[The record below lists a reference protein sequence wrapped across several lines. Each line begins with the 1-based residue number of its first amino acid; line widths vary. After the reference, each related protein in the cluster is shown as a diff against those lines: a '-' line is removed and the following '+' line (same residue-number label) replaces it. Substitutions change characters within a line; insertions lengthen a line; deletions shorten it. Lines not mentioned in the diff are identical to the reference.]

1 MALDSAPVPSY
12 TAVMQFISTSSAL
25 FFGAVMALLISWP
38 QAAVADESAGA
49 ASYLVFESVADG
61 RCQILSNGGKL
72 RVLRNQHAQ
81 TAIDFR
87 LMRVFAGK
95 PQGLSTGIA
104 EPGATPFKLGCTRVD
119 GRAQDWVIERA
130 RFKQEDA

>member
-1 MALDSAPVPSY
+1 MALTGSLP
-12 TAVMQFISTSSAL
+12 L
-25 FFGAVMALLISWP
+25 
-38 QAAVADESAGA
+38 AAAAGEAAGA
-49 ASYLVFESVADG
+49 ASYLVFESIADG
-61 RCQILSNGGKL
+61 RCQILSKGGKL
-72 RVLRNQHAQ
+72 RVLRNRHAQ
-81 TAIDFR
+81 RAIDFR

-119 GRAQDWVIERA
+119 GRAQDWVIDRA

>member
-12 TAVMQFISTSSAL
+12 TAAMQLISNSLAL
-25 FFGAVMALLISWP
+25 F
-38 QAAVADESAGA
+38 AAVITLTISLPLATAADGSAGA

-61 RCQILSNGGKL
+61 RCQILSDGGKL

-81 TAIDFR
+81 RAINFR

-119 GRAQDWVIERA
+119 GRDQDWVIERA
-130 RFKQEDA
+130 GFKPEDA